1 MRAGSDPHKPLLH
14 LEPVRIHR
22 RSQLSTGMGVLA
34 MTLGALVLMTVA
46 LSG

>member
-1 MRAGSDPHKPLLH
+1 MRAGSDPQNPLVH
-14 LEPVRIHR
+14 LEPVRIR
-22 RSQLSTGMGVLA
+22 TSQLSTGIGVLA